1 MKEPLERAAVPQVR
15 LGYWI
20 ALFVGVLVIAAFL
33 FPGAVAIVGVILAL
47 PIIIFLHELA
57 HFVTAKRSGMK
68 VTEFFVG
75 FGPRLWSVQKGET
88 EYGLKAVPLGGY
100 CKIIGMTNLEEVPPE
115 DEPRAYRS
123 KDYGPKVLVAS
134 AGSLMHFALALI
146 LMFGVLVFAG
156 NYHDASYTKKLSFI
170 EPGSPADKAGLQKGD
185 VLVSVDGEPLDRWED
200 LRPRLL
206 DRGGD
211 TVTFTVDRGGE
222 QIAIPVTLATIDNPA
237 AKDDPEAP
245 KNLGRAGI
253 APGVHVPAV
262 GLGAA
267 FIETPRQVWNLG
279 TASVA
284 ALGERFSPSG
294 ISGYWHTLTDSGKN
308 ADSTSGSGSGGSS
321 SASSDDSARFLSI
334 VGFGRLAVQATE
346 SGWVEVAFLLISINV
361 FVGIFNLVP
370 LLPFDGGHIAIATYE
385 KIASAVRKRPVRV
398 DVAKL
403 LPVTALVMAVLAFI
417 FLSSLFLD
425 IAHPLDNPF

>member
-1 MKEPLERAAVPQVR
+1 M
-15 LGYWI
+15 
-20 ALFVGVLVIAAFL
+20 
-33 FPGAVAIVGVILAL
+33 
-47 PIIIFLHELA
+47 
-57 HFVTAKRSGMK
+57 
-68 VTEFFVG
+68 
-75 FGPRLWSVQKGET
+75 
-88 EYGLKAVPLGGY
+88 
-100 CKIIGMTNLEEVPPE
+100 
-115 DEPRAYRS
+115 
-123 KDYGPKVLVAS
+123 LVAS
-134 AGSLMHFALALI
+134 AGSLMHFALALV

-170 EPGSPADKAGLQKGD
+170 EPGSPADKAGLHKGD

-253 APGVHVPAV
+253 APGVHVPSV

-361 FVGIFNLVP
+361 FVGHLQP
-370 LLPFDGGHIAIATYE
+370 GPAA
-385 KIASAVRKRPVRV
+385 PVRRRPHR
-398 DVAKL
+398 DRHLREDRLRRCASGRSGS
-403 LPVTALVMAVLAFI
+403 T
-417 FLSSLFLD
+417 SRSCSR
-425 IAHPLDNPF
+425 